1 MKAVAEW
8 LEAYG
13 DSHQNAINKAIHW
26 ICVPLIVLSLVGLL
40 WSIPVPDAFAS
51 VSPWLNWASV
61 SLLAALI
68 YYFAL
73 SPSLAI
79 GLLVFGA
86 ALLALTAWLDQ
97 LATPL
102 WAISAA
108 IFIAAWIGQ
117 FIGHILEGKK
127 PSFFEDLQFLLIG
140 PMWLLAFVYRQLR
153 IPF

>member
-1 MKAVAEW
+1 MKAVSKW

-13 DSHQNAINKAIHW
+13 DSHQNATNKAIHW

-51 VSPWLNWASV
+51 ISPWLNWASV

-68 YYFAL
+68 YYFFL
-73 SPSLAI
+73 SPSLGI
-79 GLLVFGA
+79 GLLVFGV

-140 PMWLLAFVYRQLR
+140 PMWLLAFVYRQLK